1 MYAGPFP
8 YSYSDN
14 SGIPGL
20 DMCAKE
26 RGGGALKSMIFIST
40 VKCKSCFSLKL
51 ILRWITILLEYYKVH
66 VKLAKVILSIK
77 RTIKT
82 DILF

>member
-1 MYAGPFP
+1 MQARFHTLTLITQV
-8 YSYSDN
+8 SQDW
-14 SGIPGL
+14 I
-20 DMCAKE
+20 CVQR
-26 RGGGALKSMIFIST
+26 RGGAFKSMIFIST
-40 VKCKSCFSLKL
+40 VKCNSCFSLKL

-77 RTIKT
+77 ITIKT